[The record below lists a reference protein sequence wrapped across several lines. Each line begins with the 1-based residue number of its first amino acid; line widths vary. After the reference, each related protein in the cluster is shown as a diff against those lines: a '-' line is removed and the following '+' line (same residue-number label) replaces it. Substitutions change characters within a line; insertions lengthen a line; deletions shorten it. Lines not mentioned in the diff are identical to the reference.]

1 MKVIL
6 ATADSQFIHS
16 NLAVRYLKK
25 HTKHIECEV
34 KILETTVNDDP
45 ENFLERIVIENPDLV
60 VFSCYIWNIT
70 YLKKIMGNLKIVL
83 PQCLIAAGGPEV
95 AYNPEGFLNDSECDL
110 VMETEGEEVFP
121 ELLSELLKDSTTSF
135 DTVKGLYI
143 KSNNS
148 IKYTGDRG
156 PLDFDKVVFPYSK
169 EDIDGLDNRIVYYE
183 AQRGCPFRC
192 SYCLSSIDKR
202 LRKHDLERVKN
213 ELDFFLENRVDLV
226 KFVDRTFNADEE
238 YSFNIWSHILNK
250 ALEIYP
256 KDNVGTCFHFE
267 VEAGLLS
274 ERQLELLCSVP
285 KGLIQIEAGIQSTD
299 PTVLLNINRDDRFDK
314 ASVNLKRVIEAGRVH
329 VHTDLIVGLPGD
341 SYDKIVTSF
350 NDCMEL
356 KPDMLQLGFLKVLH
370 GTPITKVLGEFQI
383 KYRAYPPYEV
393 LSTRDLSF
401 RKISQFKKDD
411 EIVSKYWNS
420 NKFHTSMRYLL
431 TKYEAPFDLFTD
443 IHRIY
448 AEWRIK
454 KENLS
459 IVDYYSLL
467 LDLSKVLDTESSEIL
482 AEMVR
487 FDFVINNRKGYI
499 PDTLAS
505 EKYNSIK
512 GEIILDHKRAE
523 KLKGTV
529 TGYRIDVL
537 EFFSHSFLKHE
548 ETYIFISLN
557 DRNIYKVRQNKHKQ
571 FEVIDS
577 INP

>member
-25 HTKHIECEV
+25 HTEHIECEV

-45 ENFLERIVIENPDLV
+45 EKFLERIVSEKPDLV
-60 VFSCYIWNIT
+60 VFSCYIWNIS
-70 YLKKIMGNLKIVL
+70 YLKMIMGNLKTVL

-95 AYNPEGFLNDSECDL
+95 SFNPERFLNESECDL
-110 VMETEGEEVFP
+110 VMEGEGEEVFP
-121 ELLSELLKDSTTSF
+121 ELLSELLIDSNS
-135 DTVKGLYI
+135 DLEAVKGLYI
-143 KSNNS
+143 KSNNT

-156 PLDFDKVVFPYSK
+156 ALDFNRVLFPYTSD
-169 EDIDGLDNRIVYYE
+169 DIESLDNRILYYE

-202 LRKHDLERVKN
+202 LRKHDLERVKS
-213 ELDFFLENRVDLV
+213 ELDFFLDNRVDLV

-238 YSFNIWSHILNK
+238 YSYNIWTHILNK
-250 ALEIYP
+250 ASEVYP
-256 KDNVGTCFHFE
+256 EGKMGTCFHFE

-299 PTVLLNINRDDRFDK
+299 PEVLININRDNRFDK
-314 ASVNLKRVIEAGRVH
+314 ASVNLSRIIKAGRVH

-341 SYDKIVTSF
+341 NYDKIVTSF
-350 NDCMEL
+350 NDCMKL
-356 KPDMLQLGFLKVLH
+356 RPDMLQLGFLKVLH
-370 GTPITKVLGEFQI
+370 GTPITKVLGEFGI
-383 KYRAYPPYEV
+383 KHRNYPPYEV
-393 LSTRDLSF
+393 LSTRDLSYIQ
-401 RKISQFKKDD
+401 ISQFKKYD
-411 EIVSKYWNS
+411 EIVNKYWNS
-420 NKFHTSMRYLL
+420 NKFHNSIRYLL
-431 TKYEAPFDLFTD
+431 TKYEDAFDLFTN

-467 LDLSKVLDTESSEIL
+467 LDLGNTLDTDSSEIL

-487 FDFVINNRKGYI
+487 FDFVVNNRKGYI
-499 PDTLAS
+499 PDTLTS

-512 GEIILDHKRAE
+512 GEIIIDPDRVE

-537 EFFSHSFLKHE
+537 EFFSHSILKAE
-548 ETYIFISLN
+548 ETHIFISLN
-557 DRNIYKVRQNKHKQ
+557 DKNIYKVRQNKHKQ

>member
-226 KFVDRTFNADEE
+226 KFVDRTFNADED

-393 LSTRDLSF
+393 LSTRDLSYM
-401 RKISQFKKDD
+401 KISQFKKYD
-411 EIVSKYWNS
+411 EIVNKYWNS
-420 NKFHTSMRYLL
+420 NKFHNSMRYLL

-537 EFFSHSFLKHE
+537 EFFSHSFLKRE